1 MARAARLRLKRRYA
15 AVLTA
20 CLDFRDNA
28 ATIGGD
34 FGRTFES
41 TSKGLKLQEAP
52 AVACRRNADRHSIF
66 IVKRVDGST
75 EIAQFLGALMRF
87 PIRAPSQQQAGND
100 RG

>member
-1 MARAARLRLKRRYA
+1 M
-15 AVLTA
+15 TA
-20 CLDFRDNA
+20 SLDFRDDTT
-28 ATIGGD
+28 TIGRDLG
-34 FGRTFES
+34 GTFEPAPE
-41 TSKGLKLQEAP
+41 GLKLQEAP

-87 PIRAPSQQQAGND
+87 PIRAASQQQAGND